1 MGDQVAEATPV
12 IVVLPTEIDVTNCDE
27 VLTKLAVALAPGV
40 SLVIAD
46 MTSTIFCDTSGVRA
60 LVEAYDRAVIDDI
73 GFRLAISAE
82 GSVRRVLE
90 LTGIIR
96 LLPVYLGLDEAIR
109 TGTSLETAHHDHR
122 HVVLAEA
129 ER

>member
-1 MGDQVAEATPV
+1 MGEQVAETTPV
-12 IVVLPTEIDVTNCDE
+12 IVVLPAEIDVTNCDQ
-27 VLTKLAVALAPGV
+27 VVARLTAALTPGV

-60 LVEAYDRAVIDDI
+60 LVRAYDRAVTDDVA
-73 GFRLAISAE
+73 FRLAIPAD

-96 LLPVYLGLDEAIR
+96 LLPVYLGLDEAIASR
-109 TGTSLETAHHDHR
+109 
-122 HVVLAEA
+122 
-129 ER
+129 

>member
-12 IVVLPTEIDVTNCDE
+12 IVVLPAEIDVTNAGQ
-27 VLTKLAVALAPGV
+27 VLAALASALAPGV

-60 LVEAYDRAVIDDI
+60 LVEAHDLAAADDI
-73 GFRLAISAE
+73 GFRLAIPPD

-96 LLPVYLGLDEAIR
+96 LLSVYLGMDEAINP
-109 TGTSLETAHHDHR
+109 G
-122 HVVLAEA
+122 
-129 ER
+129 